1 MKKILISFFFLF
13 SLSANAME
21 KETTFKKE
29 LFDKAQS
36 DGKIVVISSWIKYC
50 SSCAGQM
57 KILQNAKNKGE
68 LLDIKFDNIEYFSFD
83 VTKKEISNFFDVQY
97 QTTLII
103 FKGNQEVY
111 RSIGETTEDLIY
123 EALKASI

>member
-1 MKKILISFFFLF
+1 MKKILTTCFFLLAF
-13 SLSANAME
+13 NVNAME

-36 DGKIVVISSWIKYC
+36 EGKVVVVSSWIKYC
-50 SSCAGQM
+50 PSCASQM
-57 KILQNAKNKGE
+57 KVLQKAKKEGE
-68 LLDIKFDNIEYFSFD
+68 LLDIKFDNIEYFAFDVTNRDIANSFD
-83 VTKKEISNFFDVQY
+83 VLY
-97 QTTLII
+97 QTTLLI
-103 FKGNQEVY
+103 FKGDTEVY